1 VSSFPLIEGTISAKP
16 FANGHS
22 GGIAAPP
29 EGSRTGTLKGSPFSR
44 SGSISGESAE
54 SPETSAI
61 AELGGLISSLGSLSA
76 QAQSLPL
83 SPPVLPGL
91 PQTQNYKP
99 QATDYTQFGEDS
111 N

>member
-1 VSSFPLIEGTISAKP
+1 
-16 FANGHS
+16 
-22 GGIAAPP
+22 
-29 EGSRTGTLKGSPFSR
+29 
-44 SGSISGESAE
+44 
-54 SPETSAI
+54 
-61 AELGGLISSLGSLSA
+61 LGGLISSLGSLSA

-91 PQTQNYKP
+91 PQTQNSKP